1 MRSLG
6 LSLLI
11 SAIAATPAVAQSDFR
26 SVKPSRATYLE
37 ARDCQILLQVDQD
50 PPSAI
55 PCERVLVTEGQT
67 SFNFHFVVP
76 EKGEEVLFS
85 FIAPYESADPVSNTN
100 WSGRYGIPAF
110 RIFKPQDPLPV
121 LQGEGRCN
129 LEARRMSCQF
139 QSVGADQEP
148 VLVKAAAILQKDLP
162 TVSGR

>member
-11 SAIAATPAVAQSDFR
+11 SAIAASPAVAQSEFR
-26 SVKPSRATYLE
+26 SVEPNRATYLE
-37 ARDCQILLQVDQD
+37 ARDCQILLQVETD

-76 EKGEEVLFS
+76 EDGEEVLFS
-85 FIAPYESADPVSNTN
+85 FIAPYEDAASVSASN

-110 RIFKPQDPLPV
+110 RIFKQVDPLPV
-121 LQGEGRCN
+121 LEGEGTCN
-129 LEARRMSCQF
+129 LETRRMTCQF
-139 QSVGADQEP
+139 QSVGPDQEP
-148 VLVKAAAILQKDLP
+148 VLVKAAAVLQKDLP